1 MSRSRFYEVVAEAVA
16 DFVEH
21 GFDSQERL
29 ERWLAKL
36 RQAALQALV
45 PEHELVAYL
54 RESLTRAFQGATS
67 TAVLERKHRGIPT
80 FTLERIKPT
89 LRAELDRRILASANL
104 IKLNREASV
113 QRTLQR
119 FSGGATS
126 IPIGG
131 TDITNRRETAE
142 HVRRSISGLPFEER
156 RVVIDQG
163 AKLASAINDIVA
175 RDGGAIAMVWH
186 HITPGPHYQSR
197 KEHLA
202 RDGKVFLIRDSWALK
217 DGLIRPAGRKYLDQI
232 DQPGEAIFCSCW
244 GTYMYVPS
252 ALPPDMWTD
261 KGRRMILQAQLSE
274 RANRITVAPTT
285 QAAAKPDRVAARR
298 AAHQREELARLR
310 SENNRL
316 KTEHRRL
323 AKSSPEPR
331 RPA

>member
-1 MSRSRFYEVVAEAVA
+1 MADRRRFYEVVSAAVS

-29 ERWLAKL
+29 ERWLAQL
-36 RQAALQALV
+36 RQAALHALI
-45 PEHELVAYL
+45 PEHELLASL
-54 RESLTRAFQGATS
+54 RDSLARAFRGATS
-67 TAVLERKHRGIPT
+67 TATLQQKHRGIPE
-80 FTLERIKPT
+80 FTLERVKPT

-119 FSGGATS
+119 FSGWATS

-131 TDITNRRETAE
+131 TDVTNRRETAE
-142 HVRRSISGLPFEER
+142 KVRRSIAGLPYEER

-163 AKLASAINDIVA
+163 AKLASAVNDIVA
-175 RDGGAIAMVWH
+175 RDGGAIAMIWH
-186 HITPGPHYQSR
+186 HITPGAHYQSR

-217 DGLIRPAGRKYLDQI
+217 DGLIRLAGRKYLDQV

-244 GTYMYVPS
+244 GAYVYVPS

-261 KGRRMILQAQLSE
+261 NGRRLILQAEHSE
-274 RANRITVAPTT
+274 RMSRITVAPPATRT
-285 QAAAKPDRVAARR
+285 DAKIDRSAERR
-298 AAHQREELARLR
+298 VAHQRDELARLR

-316 KTEHRRL
+316 KTERRRE
-323 AKSSPEPR
+323 AKSAAGQR
-331 RPA
+331 T